1 MRRRSALTVLTTLG
15 MSSCSLERRSP
26 PPLALTVATWNLR
39 LNTPADGVNAWPY
52 RREAVKALIARHDF
66 DVLGTQEGLADQIDD
81 LDAMPGYAR
90 VGVGRDDGARA
101 GEFIAIYYRRE
112 RFVRAAS
119 GHFWLSESPERPSF
133 GWDGRCCRR
142 LAGWVRLR
150 ERTSGREFVVFCAHF
165 DHEGVVA
172 RRESARL
179 MLRRMPEIAGTLPL
193 LFLGDLNA
201 VPQSE
206 PHAILTAALRDAY
219 AASARPPEGP
229 IGTFNGFADG
239 PLHDRIDYILVG
251 DRWRVLSYA
260 SISDRE
266 GGRWPS
272 DHLPVM
278 ARLDL
283 D

>member
-1 MRRRSALTVLTTLG
+1 M
-15 MSSCSLERRSP
+15 E
-26 PPLALTVATWNLR
+26 PLALTVATWNLR
-39 LNTPADGVNAWPY
+39 LNTPGDGPNAWPR
-52 RREAVKALIARHDF
+52 RRESVKALIARHDF
-66 DVLGTQEGLADQIDD
+66 HVLGTQEGLADQINY

-90 VGVGRDDGARA
+90 AGVGRDDGERA
-101 GEFIAIYYRRE
+101 GEFIAIYYQGE
-112 RFVRAAS
+112 RFARAGS
-119 GHFWLSESPERPSF
+119 GHFWLSETPDRPSI
-133 GWDGRCCRR
+133 GWDGHCCRR

-150 ERTSGREFVVFCAHF
+150 ERSTGREFVVFSVHF

-179 MLRRMPEIAGTLPL
+179 LLQRMQEIAGPLPL
-193 LFLGDLNA
+193 LCLGDLNA

-206 PHAILTAALRDAY
+206 PHAILTATLRDAY
-219 AASARPPEGP
+219 DATMLPPEGP

-239 PLHDRIDYILVG
+239 PLRDRIDYVLVG
-251 DRWRVLSYA
+251 ARWRVLRYA
-260 SISDRE
+260 TIADRE

-278 ARLDL
+278 ARLSL